1 MFDFSPVLYTGSSG
15 ACECICAAPTE
26 ATRSTCSAV
35 RKGFEETMDYDD
47 EDDPYAEAGA
57 DGGSNPFGFS
67 SAAQGAS
74 SLASLFGGS
83 SSGAGGGDLSY
94 KPPSKPK
101 ATPKPTPAQSTGAA
115 SAHQQQPKAS
125 ILLSLRAREVYLL

>member
-1 MFDFSPVLYTGSSG
+1 
-15 ACECICAAPTE
+15 
-26 ATRSTCSAV
+26 
-35 RKGFEETMDYDD
+35 MDYDD

-67 SAAQGAS
+67 SAAPGAS

-83 SSGAGGGDLSY
+83 SSGAGGGGDLSY

-101 ATPKPTPAQSTGAA
+101 ATPKPHPAQSTDAA
-115 SAHQQQPKAS
+115 SARQQQPKAS